1 MRLKQQVFLE
11 ILSIIEEM
19 KCGGVVR
26 AGVLVLPDRG
36 GMHKFIGG
44 KISDKLCQMLTP
56 AAAHFFHKEL
66 LAGRDSDLL

>member
-1 MRLKQQVFLE
+1 
-11 ILSIIEEM
+11 M

-56 AAAHFFHKEL
+56 AAAHFFQKEL